1 MAKKEMNRLSW
12 FLIPIGVAINFIG
25 GTIILLLKLPIY
37 LDSVGTIIVGALC
50 GAWPGVIVGLVSNI
64 LTAITSPNNLF
75 YAPLNMAFGV
85 LAAYLS
91 KKGVFKKF
99 VPTLISSLGFAFIG
113 GVIGALITWTLYGF
127 DFGSGTT
134 AIVVLPLWKAL
145 GSPDNQFTKF
155 LIQILGEFSCD
166 LLDKAITIIVCYFI
180 LKAFPTRFLS
190 KLPLGPIY
198 ISDAEKALEEE

>member
-1 MAKKEMNRLSW
+1 MAKKEMNKLTW
-12 FLIPIGVAINFIG
+12 FLIPIGVAVNFIG

-37 LDSVGTIIVGALC
+37 LDSIGTIIVGALC
-50 GAWPGVIVGLVSNI
+50 GAWPGVIVGLISNI

-85 LAAYLS
+85 AAAYLS

-99 VPTLISSLGFAFIG
+99 IPTLLSSLLFAFIG
-113 GVIGALITWTLYGF
+113 GVIGALITWTLWGF
-127 DFGSGTT
+127 DFGAGTT
-134 AIVVLPLWKAL
+134 AVVVLPLWKAL
-145 GSPDNQFTKF
+145 GSPENQFTKF

-166 LLDKAITIIVCYFI
+166 LLDKSITIIVCYFI

-190 KLPLGPIY
+190 KLPLGPVY
-198 ISDAEKALEEE
+198 ISDKEKALED

>member
-1 MAKKEMNRLSW
+1 MAKKEMNKLAW
-12 FLIPIGVAINFIG
+12 FLVPIGVAVNFIG

-37 LDSVGTIIVGALC
+37 LDSIGTIIVGALC
-50 GAWPGVIVGLVSNI
+50 GAWPGVIVGLISNI

-85 LAAYLS
+85 FAAYLS

-99 VPTLISSLGFAFIG
+99 IPTLLSSLGFAFIG
-113 GVIGALITWTLYGF
+113 GVIGALITWSLWGF
-127 DFGSGTT
+127 DFGAGTT

-145 GSPDNQFTKF
+145 GSPENQVTKF
-155 LIQILGEFSCD
+155 FIQVLGEFSCD
-166 LLDKAITIIVCYFI
+166 LLDKAVTVIVCYFI

-190 KLPLGPIY
+190 KLPLGPVY
-198 ISDAEKALEEE
+198 ISDEEKALEEE

>member
-155 LIQILGEFSCD
+155 LIHILGEFSCD

>member
-25 GTIILLLKLPIY
+25 GTITLLQKLPIY

>member
-1 MAKKEMNRLSW
+1 MAKKEMNKLTW
-12 FLIPIGVAINFIG
+12 FLVPIGVAVNFIG

-37 LDSVGTIIVGALC
+37 LDSIGTIIVGALC
-50 GAWPGVIVGLVSNI
+50 GAWPGVIVGLISNI

-85 LAAYLS
+85 AAAYLS

-99 VPTLISSLGFAFIG
+99 IPTLLSSLIFAFIG
-113 GVIGALITWTLYGF
+113 GVIGALITWTLWGF
-127 DFGSGTT
+127 DFGAGTT

-145 GSPDNQFTKF
+145 GSPENQFTKF

-166 LLDKAITIIVCYFI
+166 LLDKAVTIIVCYFI

-190 KLPLGPIY
+190 KLPLGPVY
-198 ISDAEKALEEE
+198 ISDEEKALED

>member
-1 MAKKEMNRLSW
+1 MAQKEMNRLSW

>member
-113 GVIGALITWTLYGF
+113 GVIGALITSTLYGF

-198 ISDAEKALEEE
+198 ISDAEKALDEE

>member
-1 MAKKEMNRLSW
+1 MSRKDSNRLTW
-12 FLIPIGVAINFIG
+12 FLIPIGVAVNFIG

-37 LDSVGTIIVGALC
+37 LDSIGTIIVGALC
-50 GAWPGVIVGLVSNI
+50 GAWPGVIVGLISNI

-99 VPTLISSLGFAFIG
+99 IPTLISSLGFAFIG
-113 GVIGALITWTLYGF
+113 GAIGALITWALYGF

-134 AIVVLPLWKAL
+134 AIVVLPIWKAL
-145 GSPDNQFTKF
+145 GSPEVPVTKF
-155 LIQILGEFSCD
+155 LIQLLGEFSCD
-166 LLDKAITIIVCYFI
+166 LLDKSITIIVCYFI

-198 ISDAEKALEEE
+198 ISDEAKALDNE

>member
-1 MAKKEMNRLSW
+1 MAKKDNKLAW
-12 FLIPIGVAINFIG
+12 FLVPIGVAVNFIG

-37 LDSVGTIIVGALC
+37 LDSIGTIIVGALC
-50 GAWPGVIVGLVSNI
+50 GVWPGVIVGLVSNI
-64 LTAITSPNNLF
+64 LNAITDPNTLF
-75 YAPLNMAFGV
+75 YAPLNMAFAV

-127 DFGSGTT
+127 DFGGGATSV
-134 AIVVLPLWKAL
+134 IVLPLYAATGL
-145 GSPDNQFTKF
+145 PKF
-155 LIQILGEFSCD
+155 LCQIVGEFLCD
-166 LLDKAITIIVCYFI
+166 LLDKAITIVVCFFI

-198 ISDAEKALEEE
+198 ISDEEKALDEE